1 MRSNMR
7 QRQEV
12 YFCKISEK
20 IEGIDTVR
28 EYQKPECLWVTVSS
42 TSGTPEEQAAGIV
55 LDYDRYITH
64 WKSRWDNFGPEEGM
78 LLWID
83 EAPDIDDDG
92 NLMLDD
98 EGEPTVLPDYRL
110 LRIIDTQKGTV
121 ARYGIV
127 KTGGDFYGEKSN

>member
-64 WKSRWDNFGPEEGM
+64 WKSSSWSD
-78 LLWID
+78 
-83 EAPDIDDDG
+83 
-92 NLMLDD
+92 
-98 EGEPTVLPDYRL
+98 
-110 LRIIDTQKGTV
+110 
-121 ARYGIV
+121 
-127 KTGGDFYGEKSN
+127 SS